1 MAGDCLHCEGLPIS
15 DSQRAISSD
24 HDRADY
30 HVETRILISN
40 PRTRCPQ
47 SYPQRTLQDGRVRV
61 SLFQENISDALIS
74 QSAVLVPGSTT
85 LFAFVQNIDR
95 VRSRGVEFVAQKN
108 NIFIRGLEL
117 SGSITYVDS
126 RILEDSANSLAVG
139 NARRRCRI
147 GAQRWWQRI
156 APTPASAAKLL
167 AGRYSGRQFAQIDNL
182 DVYEHTYQGFEAF
195 FVVYGGFRVQLDKNW
210 SAAVGID
217 NLTNRDYFLFH
228 PFPQRTAVAEVK
240 FQY

>member
-1 MAGDCLHCEGLPIS
+1 LSAELSLE
-15 DSQRAISSD
+15 
-24 HDRADY
+24 
-30 HVETRILISN
+30 
-40 PRTRCPQ
+40 
-47 SYPQRTLQDGRVRV
+47 RTLQDGRVRV

-74 QSAVLVPGSTT
+74 QSALLVSGSTT

-108 NIFIRGLEL
+108 NVFIRGLEL
-117 SGSITYVDS
+117 SGSVTYVDS

-139 NARRRCRI
+139 KRTPQVPDWRATLVATYRPNAR
-147 GAQRWWQRI
+147 I
-156 APTPASAAKLL
+156 AATL

-195 FVVYGGFRVQLDKNW
+195 FVVDARLRVQLDKNW